1 MKLRRK
7 SLLISG
13 KEVLGHATVKLF
25 AYENTRRSAVR
36 QDIDE
41 AREDSRLEL
50 WHRAS
55 RQGDLDAW
63 AAFQQ
68 SLEETVLAWF
78 SVHPSCEAASRVQS
92 DRYFVARAFEQL
104 WHLGVQGQVACE
116 TLSEAL
122 VCLRVSL
129 NGAILETLRVSR
141 RPGAVLSP
149 WPDEEECVE
158 SSVIWGRLQAELS
171 NQRERRLIYLLFH
184 CGLSPREIVLGLPQE
199 FDDVREV
206 YGLRRT
212 IMERLL
218 YHAGQIG
225 LATHTYE

>member
-1 MKLRRK
+1 M
-7 SLLISG
+7 
-13 KEVLGHATVKLF
+13 
-25 AYENTRRSAVR
+25 R

-55 RQGDLDAW
+55 RQGDLEAW

-68 SLEETVLAWF
+68 GLEETVLAWF
-78 SVHPSCEAASRVQS
+78 YTHPGSEAASRVQS
-92 DRYFVARAFEQL
+92 DRYFVIRAFEQL

-129 NGAILETLRVSR
+129 NEAILETLRVSR

-184 CGLSPREIVLGLPQE
+184 CGLSPKEIVRCCPQE
-199 FDDVREV
+199 FDDIHEV
-206 YGLRRT
+206 YGLRHT

-218 YHAGQIG
+218 CHANQLG
-225 LATHTYE
+225 LATLTYE